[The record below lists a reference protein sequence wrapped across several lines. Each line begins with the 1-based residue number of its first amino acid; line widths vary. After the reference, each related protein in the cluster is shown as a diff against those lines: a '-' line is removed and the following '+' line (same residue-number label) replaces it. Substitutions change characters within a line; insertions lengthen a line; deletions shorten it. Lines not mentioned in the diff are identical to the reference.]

1 MTSQIIPKNQM
12 RTKMISNLAMMT
24 RLVLF
29 HLSIFYCLLIIP
41 QSKEEEPKDIFEM
54 VRDEIQKEKEK
65 ENEPE
70 EEEKPEE
77 NDKQVYIL
85 SFIPFIFLHLF

>member
-1 MTSQIIPKNQM
+1 MY
-12 RTKMISNLAMMT
+12 
-24 RLVLF
+24 
-29 HLSIFYCLLIIP
+29 LSIFYCLLKIL

-70 EEEKPEE
+70 EEEKLEE

-85 SFIPFIFLHLF
+85 SFIPFISSFIFLHLF